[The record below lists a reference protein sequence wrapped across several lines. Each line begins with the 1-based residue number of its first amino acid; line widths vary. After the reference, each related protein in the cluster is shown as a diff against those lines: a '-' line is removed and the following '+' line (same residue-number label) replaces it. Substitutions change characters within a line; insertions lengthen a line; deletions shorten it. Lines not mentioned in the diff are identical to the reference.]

1 MDAEMKSDL
10 SGFERQNEILKTIRR
25 EKSISVNEL
34 SRRFQVTK
42 ETIRT
47 DLNKLEQTGEIK
59 RTHGG
64 AVLMVREELEPTLL
78 DRSNSEEK
86 MRIARQA
93 LNYVEDHQA
102 ILIDT
107 GTTAFAFSRALAES
121 DKKDLTIFSND
132 LTVLLELEN
141 RKDLQLNVLGGRIR
155 SGFHYSYGEGLI
167 DELEQYH
174 FDKLFLTVSA
184 MDIKSGLTTAQ
195 PDLAR
200 LKQAM
205 VRASQ
210 EVIVLTDST
219 KYGKTHFQSYAALSD
234 IDILITDDGMG
245 EKDVEQLKK
254 QIKNIVLC

>member
-1 MDAEMKSDL
+1 MDTNMRKDL
-10 SGFERQNEILKTIRR
+10 TGFERQNAIRKMIKQ
-25 EKSISVNEL
+25 EKSISVSEL

-47 DLNKLEQTGEIK
+47 DLNKLEQAGGIK
-59 RTHGG
+59 RIHGG
-64 AVLMVREELEPTLL
+64 AVLVAEELEPTLL
-78 DRSNSEEK
+78 DRSHSEEK
-86 MRIARQA
+86 QRIAKRA
-93 LNYVEDHQA
+93 LDYVEDRQV

-121 DKKDLTIFSND
+121 DKKDLTVYSND
-132 LTVLLELEN
+132 LTVLLELES
-141 RKDLQLNVLGGRIR
+141 RKDFQLNILGGRIR
-155 SGFHYSYGEGLI
+155 SGFHYSDGEGLI
-167 DELEQYH
+167 DEMERYH
-174 FDKLFLTVSA
+174 FDRLFLTVSA

-205 VRASQ
+205 VKASQ

-234 IDILITDDGMG
+234 IDVLVTDDGM
-245 EKDVEQLKK
+245 EEEAVLQLKR
-254 QIKNIVLC
+254 QIKKIILC